1 LEFDTI
7 IGVPFAEHD
16 PLNSMLQEQLEPE
29 TPGRDEQVGRMVKI
43 RSADSSGRRGSASVL
58 INRMYATRGYRSSP
72 LPVERDPTRITLVAS
87 EHDEVIGTITV
98 GFDSE
103 TGLHVDDLF
112 AAEVDK
118 LRRAGRRVC
127 EFTKL
132 AVDTALR
139 SKRVLAA
146 LFHVSYIYS
155 HLLMRY
161 DNLLIEVNP
170 RHVRYYRSMLG
181 FRAIGEPRL
190 NLRVNAP
197 AVLMSLDFA
206 HVRAQIAKYGG
217 KPQYSMLVRSLYP
230 YAFSPVE
237 ESGIVGRLRS
247 VDVSP
252 RPGPVGHVA
261 LAGSGGMQRVRV
273 RNAHVRDTQDRAE
286 IKTSVA

>member
-1 LEFDTI
+1 MEFDTI
-7 IGVPFAEHD
+7 IGVPFEEHR
-16 PLNSMLQEQLEPE
+16 PLHSMLHVQPEPE
-29 TPGRDEQVGRMVKI
+29 TPAPEEQVGRMVKI

-72 LPVERDPTRITLVAS
+72 LPAERDPSRITLVAS
-87 EHDEVIGTITV
+87 EHDEVIGTITI
-98 GFDSE
+98 GFDSPS
-103 TGLHVDDLF
+103 GLHVDDLF
-112 AAEVDK
+112 AGEVDG

-132 AVDTALR
+132 AVDSLER

-146 LFHVSYIYS
+146 LFHVSYIYG
-155 HLLMRY
+155 HLLMSY

-170 RHVRYYRSMLG
+170 RHVRYYRRMLG
-181 FRAIGEPRL
+181 FRAIGGPRL

-217 KPQYSMLVRSLYP
+217 KPQYSMLERSLYP
-230 YAFSPVE
+230 YSFSPAE

-247 VDVSP
+247 ADASP
-252 RPGPVGHVA
+252 GH
-261 LAGSGGMQRVRV
+261 
-273 RNAHVRDTQDRAE
+273 DTQRFGN
-286 IKTSVA
+286 